1 MHHHQKQSP
10 VGKTGLSGYEA
21 VGTEIVASAEKTG
34 NTANQ
39 EPQLVAVLNSRE
51 GFDALKEFADRKRL
65 ANLCAQFALRGFSV
79 HAVSDGFLVT
89 RWNLTKHARDLDA
102 LEAFGRVVGA
112 V

>member
-21 VGTEIVASAEKTG
+21 VGTQIVASAEKIG
-34 NTANQ
+34 N
-39 EPQLVAVLNSRE
+39 
-51 GFDALKEFADRKRL
+51 DRKRL
-65 ANLCAQFALRGFSV
+65 ATLCAQFAMRGYSV

-89 RWNLTKHARDLDA
+89 RWNLTKHVPDLDA

>member
-1 MHHHQKQSP
+1 MITYQKQSP

-21 VGTEIVASAEKTG
+21 VGTQIVASAEKIG
-34 NTANQ
+34 N
-39 EPQLVAVLNSRE
+39 
-51 GFDALKEFADRKRL
+51 DRKRL
-65 ANLCAQFALRGFSV
+65 ATLCAQFAMRGYSV

-89 RWNLTKHARDLDA
+89 RWNLTKHVPDLDA